1 MDIAASGLM
10 LLLVLPLGLAISVVL
25 AFTGERE
32 ILYAQSRIGLRGRR
46 FSLLKFATMLKDSP
60 NIGTGTVTVPNDPR
74 VLPAGRFLR
83 KTKLNEL
90 PQLWNVLKGD
100 MSLVGPR
107 PLAAQD
113 FSCYSPEVQRVIV
126 GVRPGLTG
134 VGSIVFRDEE
144 QTLAESDL
152 PPLACYRREIAPY
165 KGELELWYID
175 NQSLALDLK
184 LLFLTA
190 VAVVA
195 PRSKLHERLLSTV
208 PRPPR
213 PARVEEA

>member
-1 MDIAASGLM
+1 M
-10 LLLVLPLGLAISVVL
+10 LILVIPLGLAISAVL

-32 ILYAQSRIGLRGRR
+32 ILYAQSRIGLHGRR

-60 NIGTGTVTVPNDPR
+60 SFGTGTVTVPNDPR
-74 VLPAGRFLR
+74 VLPAGRWLR

-113 FSCYSPEVQRVIV
+113 FACYSPQTRRAIV
-126 GVRPGLTG
+126 RMRPGLTG

-144 QTLAESDL
+144 KALAESDL
-152 PPLACYRREIAPY
+152 PPLECYRQEIAPY
-165 KGELELWYID
+165 KGDLELWYIE

-190 VAVVA
+190 VAVLA
-195 PRSKLHERLLSTV
+195 PSSKLHEKLLSAA
-208 PRPPR
+208 PRPR
-213 PARVEEA
+213 RLASVDEA